1 MNKGTLNTVIGIL
14 LIFGILV
21 GYSLLTAPSKEE
33 RLAKF
38 KKDSTEW
45 AKRNLQLKKDS
56 LSKVREDSIQ
66 KIIQDSLSKA
76 QAADTSATAA
86 TDSLRALQNKFG
98 KFSASAMGENK
109 HYILEDSL
117 LKIKLAAQG
126 GGISYVE
133 LKTYKTFD

>member
-76 QAADTSATAA
+76 QAADT
-86 TDSLRALQNKFG
+86 
-98 KFSASAMGENK
+98 
-109 HYILEDSL
+109 
-117 LKIKLAAQG
+117 
-126 GGISYVE
+126 
-133 LKTYKTFD
+133 